1 MKKFSL
7 FILSLGMALNSFA
20 LIPESEYPIKIDETH
35 FPDVHFREAFVKE
48 KYDTNSDGYLSYE
61 EANILGFSYDED
73 SYSYTQQEMAKE
85 YSIHKAKN
93 VDGLE
98 YFHGMAWF
106 RGEISSVM
114 YFDLEKI
121 ASNNPDVTRF
131 AIVHGEMYS
140 NLIFLNYPEEWS
152 DSEEDEILSHLRLHR
167 EVLLENDRR
176 YDLSADIAHGMDLTR
191 ISDLKG
197 GHIEGNYMVF
207 EDEVV
212 TYKYYFGKYGIYNEE
227 PVDTY
232 CEVKIKNKIKPDR
245 VNMLAPTDFTDEG
258 YTISWTPS
266 VENIDGY
273 MFYHSICDEN
283 NESIRTDTYELPATQ
298 TSFVIT
304 DRGRGNDRCMVRAM
318 KNGELSEM
326 TQYTVGKDEPQVGVH
341 SISYSDLTDTSY
353 TINWEPPTRYTDE
366 VDKYLISRWVV
377 SILPENQN
385 EITVA
390 FNSYEVTGEETS
402 LEITNRVLEV
412 DGKPF
417 GSGYEEIAVFPV
429 IFNCREGY
437 CDRRIRIAANEGV
450 FGAIALPPTE
460 FTQDS
465 YMANWQAQNP
475 EYSEIQYW
483 NVYRHYYEY
492 NPNAMYMIP
501 YKTEICQ
508 IDKDVR
514 NCLMSNWTRSD
525 IEGYQIEGISMGG
538 RSSGLSEP
546 EYIRPDSWIHVEN
559 IETENAPKEYYTLQG
574 LRVEGTPSDPGIY
587 IMRQGSKVVKI
598 IVK

>member
-1 MKKFSL
+1 
-7 FILSLGMALNSFA
+7 
-20 LIPESEYPIKIDETH
+20 
-35 FPDVHFREAFVKE
+35 
-48 KYDTNSDGYLSYE
+48 
-61 EANILGFSYDED
+61 
-73 SYSYTQQEMAKE
+73 
-85 YSIHKAKN
+85 
-93 VDGLE
+93 
-98 YFHGMAWF
+98 
-106 RGEISSVM
+106 
-114 YFDLEKI
+114 
-121 ASNNPDVTRF
+121 
-131 AIVHGEMYS
+131 
-140 NLIFLNYPEEWS
+140 
-152 DSEEDEILSHLRLHR
+152 
-167 EVLLENDRR
+167 
-176 YDLSADIAHGMDLTR
+176 
-191 ISDLKG
+191 
-197 GHIEGNYMVF
+197 
-207 EDEVV
+207 
-212 TYKYYFGKYGIYNEE
+212 
-227 PVDTY
+227 
-232 CEVKIKNKIKPDR
+232 
-245 VNMLAPTDFTDEG
+245 
-258 YTISWTPS
+258 
-266 VENIDGY
+266 
-273 MFYHSICDEN
+273 
-283 NESIRTDTYELPATQ
+283 
-298 TSFVIT
+298 
-304 DRGRGNDRCMVRAM
+304 MVRAM

-546 EYIRPDSWIHVEN
+546 EYIRPDSWIHVEK
-559 IETENAPKEYYTLQG
+559 IETDNSAKEYYTLQG

-598 IVK
+598 IVKYY